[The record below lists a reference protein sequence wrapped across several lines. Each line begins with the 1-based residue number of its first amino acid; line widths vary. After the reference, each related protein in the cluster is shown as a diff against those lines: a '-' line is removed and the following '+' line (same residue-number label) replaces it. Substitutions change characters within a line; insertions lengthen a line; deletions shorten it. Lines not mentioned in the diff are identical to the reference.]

1 MTTYD
6 DYDAADDDG
15 TDDDDSDAAEDGG
28 DDDDDDDDAGSFRPL
43 VLMTILLPGNCPRAC
58 AKRSHGCKTIG
69 PTEQL
74 PTGVLFRP
82 QPLNFRRS
90 STGRMA

>member
-28 DDDDDDDDAGSFRPL
+28 GDDDDDDDDGSFRPFYL
-43 VLMTILLPGNCPRAC
+43 FKSPPSR
-58 AKRSHGCKTIG
+58 
-69 PTEQL
+69 QL
-74 PTGVLFRP
+74 PTGVR
-82 QPLNFRRS
+82 
-90 STGRMA
+90 

>member
-28 DDDDDDDDAGSFRPL
+28 GDDDDDDDDDDDAGSFRPFYL
-43 VLMTILLPGNCPRAC
+43 FKSPPSR
-58 AKRSHGCKTIG
+58 
-69 PTEQL
+69 QL
-74 PTGVLFRP
+74 PTGVR
-82 QPLNFRRS
+82 
-90 STGRMA
+90 

>member
-28 DDDDDDDDAGSFRPL
+28 GDDDDDDDDAGSFRPFYL
-43 VLMTILLPGNCPRAC
+43 FKSPPSR
-58 AKRSHGCKTIG
+58 
-69 PTEQL
+69 QL
-74 PTGVLFRP
+74 PTGVR
-82 QPLNFRRS
+82 
-90 STGRMA
+90 

>member
-28 DDDDDDDDAGSFRPL
+28 DDDDDDDDAGSFRPFYL
-43 VLMTILLPGNCPRAC
+43 FKSPPSR
-58 AKRSHGCKTIG
+58 
-69 PTEQL
+69 QL
-74 PTGVLFRP
+74 PTGVR
-82 QPLNFRRS
+82 
-90 STGRMA
+90 